1 MATSSKLS
9 SHDSDECVATVS
21 QPVVTTWRVGRVVMV
36 MAPGLT
42 PRCNGHIMVA
52 GEDEAVLQRSEA
64 KWLGFN
70 PMFSVRAAR
79 QLVGKGGIYF
89 CSCELSFRIMV
100 LH

>member
-1 MATSSKLS
+1 
-9 SHDSDECVATVS
+9 
-21 QPVVTTWRVGRVVMV
+21 
-36 MAPGLT
+36 
-42 PRCNGHIMVA
+42 MVA